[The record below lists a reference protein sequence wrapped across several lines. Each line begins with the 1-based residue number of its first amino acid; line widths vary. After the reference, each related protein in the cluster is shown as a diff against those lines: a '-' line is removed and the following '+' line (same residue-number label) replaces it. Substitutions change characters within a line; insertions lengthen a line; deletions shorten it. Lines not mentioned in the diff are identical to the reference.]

1 MKVLASLRSLAAAL
15 FHRSRVENEMD
26 EELRAHIEDR
36 ARDLEQSGLP
46 RPEAERRARIE
57 FGGFQ
62 KSKEECR
69 EAIGTHLVEA
79 LAQDIRYGLRM
90 LRKSPGFTTVGVLT
104 LALGI
109 GANTAIFSVIE
120 GVLLVPPPYYEPGR
134 LAVLWENDQRHTPH
148 NVVAPPDFLDWQKE
162 SSDFAGMAATGD
174 ERDNMTGAG
183 EPEQVAVQLVTANF
197 FSVLGVKPVL
207 GRGITEENG
216 VAGKDNVVVLSYA
229 FWKSRFGGDPRII
242 GQTIELNGQVQSIV
256 GVAPRDF
263 TWFIREGSLTGER
276 PEMWS
281 PFVFP
286 ASFRDRAQVGRFLT
300 VVGRLNDGV
309 TFSEA
314 QAQMSTIA
322 SRLAAAY
329 PDFNRHWGVTVVR
342 LGEQLTGPLRPALLI
357 LLGAVGFVLLI
368 ACANVSSL
376 LLARATGRQREMAM
390 RTALGASRWRLARQ
404 LLTESMLLAALGGA
418 LGTMLANWG
427 TNALLAASPKNLLG
441 LSAVSID
448 WRVLGFAT
456 AATFVAG
463 LLFGFLPSYVATH
476 SAIGESLKQS
486 GRGMAGGKRGADTRS
501 AFVVAQMALAL
512 VLLVGSGLL
521 VRSFVTLLAVDPGFQ
536 PDHLLTFKVAL
547 PGKTYPTDQ
556 AGQAFFRRLL
566 DRVRVTPGVNSVT
579 MENFPPLTGLGAAT
593 AVHIL
598 SQPKVPQPEMPV
610 ANVRVVGPYY
620 FQVMEIPLVAGR
632 TFSATENAEARH
644 VVIVNRAFVDDCLHG
659 ANPLG
664 QQAVIYM
671 KSDAESEKTP
681 STIVGVVGNVRQMGL
696 DQPARATVYWPY
708 PELLYSHMS
717 LIVRTSGDPLAVVS
731 PIRGELHQLDPNL
744 PLASLATMDQLLA
757 NSLSRARFTMEL
769 LVAFAAIA
777 LGLAAVGIYGVM
789 ASGVAL
795 RTQEIGVRMAL
806 GAQRRDVMRL
816 VLGKGTW
823 IALAGVGI
831 GLVASLAL
839 TRLMASLLYKV
850 SPTDPETFVEVA
862 VALIGVALLACYV
875 PARRAMRVDPMVA
888 LRHE

>member
-1 MKVLASLRSLAAAL
+1 MFGRKRKP
-15 FHRSRVENEMD
+15 D
-26 EELRAHIEDR
+26 EFSAEIEAHIQLETERLQQQGLNYEEARNAAHR
-36 ARDLEQSGLP
+36 AFGNTTKVQERFYESGRWL
-46 RPEAERRARIE
+46 
-57 FGGFQ
+57 GWD
-62 KSKEECR
+62 
-69 EAIGTHLVEA
+69 HLR
-79 LAQDIRYGLRM
+79 QDVRHATRM
-90 LRKSPGFTTVGVLT
+90 LRKAPGFTLVAVLT
-104 LALGI
+104 LAIGI

-120 GVLLVPPPYYEPGR
+120 GVLLVPPPYHQPGR
-134 LAVLWENDQRHTPH
+134 LAILWENDLQRGTPH

-162 SSDFAGMAATGD
+162 ATDFAGMAATGD
-174 ERDNMTGAG
+174 TRDNMTGAG
-183 EPEQVAVQLVTANF
+183 EPEQVAIQLVTANF

-207 GRGITEENG
+207 GPGITEENG

-229 FWKSRFGGDPRII
+229 FWKSGFGGDPGII
-242 GQTIELNGQVQSIV
+242 GRTIELNGHAQTIV
-256 GVAPRDF
+256 GVAPPDF
-263 TWFIREGSLTGER
+263 TWFIAEGSLTGER
-276 PEMWS
+276 PDMWS

-286 ASFRDRAQVGRFLT
+286 ASFHDRAQVGRFLT
-300 VVGRLNDGV
+300 VVGRLNEGV

-329 PDFNRHWGVTVVR
+329 PDFSGHWGATVVPLR
-342 LGEQLTGPLRPALLI
+342 EQLTGSLRPALLI
-357 LLGAVGFVLLI
+357 LLGAVGLVLLI

-376 LLARATGRQREMAM
+376 LLARATGRQHEMAM
-390 RTALGASRWRLARQ
+390 RMALGASRWRLASQ

-418 LGTMLANWG
+418 LGMILANWG

-448 WRVLGFAT
+448 WRVLEFAA

-463 LLFGFLPSYVATH
+463 LVFGFLPSYAAAH

-486 GRGMAGGKRGADTRS
+486 GRGMTGGKRGAQTRS

-547 PGKTYPTDQ
+547 PGAKYPTDQ
-556 AGQAFFRRLL
+556 TRQAFFQQLL
-566 DRVRVTPGVNSVT
+566 RRVRATPGVNSMS

-610 ANVRVVGPYY
+610 ANVRVVGPDY
-620 FQVMEIPLVAGR
+620 FRVMGIPLVAGR
-632 TFSATENAEARH
+632 TFSAAENAEARH
-644 VVIVNRAFVDDCLHG
+644 VVVVNRAFVDDYLHG

-671 KSDAESEKTP
+671 KSDAASEKTP
-681 STIVGVVGNVRQMGL
+681 STIVGVVGNVRQTGL
-696 DQPARATVYWPY
+696 DQPAKATVYWPY
-708 PELLYSHMS
+708 PELLYSQMS
-717 LIVRTSGDPLAVVS
+717 LIVRTSGEPLRMVS
-731 PIRGELHQLDPNL
+731 AIRGELHDLDPNL
-744 PLASLATMDQLLA
+744 PLASPATMDQLLA
-757 NSLSRARFTMEL
+757 NSVSRARFMMEL
-769 LVAFAAIA
+769 LGVFAAIA

-806 GAQRRDVMRL
+806 GAQRRHVMRL
-816 VLGKGTW
+816 ILAKGTR

-839 TRLMASLLYKV
+839 TRLMASLLYDV
-850 SPTDPETFVEVA
+850 SPTDPLTFAGVA
-862 VALIGVALLACYV
+862 VLLIGVALLACYV
-875 PARRAMRVDPMVA
+875 PARKAMRVDPMVA